1 MAGAGALHV
10 SRAAKDTYNRCGT
23 WDSRHFHPATAILP
37 TRLGQRRTRSRL
49 RLSCGRLPGWGVG
62 ARRDDEG
69 DASRARRRPRR
80 ASPAGSSTAR
90 RRRGPT
96 APPGAGVPTARAER
110 ARHTA
115 VSRSEPGHSLDA

>member
-49 RLSCGRLPGWGVG
+49 RLSCGRQQDATMKATLHERD
-62 ARRDDEG
+62 ADHDELLRRVQVQPDDVA
-69 DASRARRRPRR
+69 DQQRPRR
-80 ASPAGSSTAR
+80 WSSYGASGTCPAY
-90 RRRGPT
+90 
-96 APPGAGVPTARAER
+96 
-110 ARHTA
+110 
-115 VSRSEPGHSLDA
+115 SRISLRTWAFTG

>member
-23 WDSRHFHPATAILP
+23 WDSLAIPPSYGDPADP
-37 TRLGQRRTRSRL
+37 FG
-49 RLSCGRLPGWGVG
+49 
-62 ARRDDEG
+62 
-69 DASRARRRPRR
+69 PRR
-80 ASPAGSSTAR
+80 KYSATTSRTNSA
-90 RRRGPT
+90 
-96 APPGAGVPTARAER
+96 PGAGVSTARAER